1 MLLPRRSGSPGLA
14 SRYPR
19 NYLIRAIPTLGEA
32 HMSWSINIGTI
43 AGTAVRVHIT
53 FLLFLGWIFFATYV
67 AEGPEAAMA
76 SLVFMVLLFACV
88 LAHEFGHI
96 FTARAFGVPTPDV
109 TLLPI
114 GGVAR
119 LARMPEEPREE
130 FLIAIAG
137 PLVNVVI
144 AFGLVLIAGARLKA
158 GDLAIMDSANVSLV
172 DRLAAVNIF
181 LALFNMIPAFP
192 MDGGRVLR
200 ALLATRMGYVR
211 ATEIAASI
219 GQAVA
224 FALGFIGLFYNPLLI
239 FIAIFVYLAAA
250 SEAHMV
256 AIRAMARGV
265 PVSSAMMTQYATLT
279 PDAPVEDAVQT
290 LLRTSQNEFPVI
302 DRAGMLAGVLGR
314 SDLIRALKQHGPDA
328 RVAEAMASDVP
339 TVSYRSPLE
348 EAFRLLQ
355 ERSAPAVAVVD
366 GAGRLV
372 GLVTPETV
380 GEMLV
385 LQEAMPKGLQLKPWN
400 QRA

>member
-1 MLLPRRSGSPGLA
+1 
-14 SRYPR
+14 
-19 NYLIRAIPTLGEA
+19 
-32 HMSWSINIGTI
+32 
-43 AGTAVRVHIT
+43 
-53 FLLFLGWIFFATYV
+53 
-67 AEGPEAAMA
+67 MA

-119 LARMPEEPREE
+119 LARIPEEPREE

-256 AIRAMARGV
+256 AIRAIVARRSGE
-265 PVSSAMMTQYATLT
+265 QR
-279 PDAPVEDAVQT
+279 DDDAV
-290 LLRTSQNEFPVI
+290 RNAHAG
-302 DRAGMLAGVLGR
+302 RAGRRCGADLAAHQPERISGDRRLPARWPACSAAAISSVR
-314 SDLIRALKQHGPDA
+314 SSNTAPMHAWPRRWRAMSRP
-328 RVAEAMASDVP
+328 
-339 TVSYRSPLE
+339 
-348 EAFRLLQ
+348 
-355 ERSAPAVAVVD
+355 
-366 GAGRLV
+366 
-372 GLVTPETV
+372 
-380 GEMLV
+380 
-385 LQEAMPKGLQLKPWN
+385 
-400 QRA
+400 